1 MKTLKEVLAEID
13 AEQIKGNDDEATT
26 SNKILTCGA
35 THIAQDAD
43 GEYYAYRGEPM
54 ALTTN
59 EWGAGNG
66 KDNRCMLYCGHGDK
80 PKDHTV
86 CVWEL
91 P

>member
-1 MKTLKEVLAEID
+1 MSKLLTVRQVLNRIE
-13 AEQIKGNDDEATT
+13 
-26 SNKILTCGA
+26 KIGVQDKNRVLTCGA

-43 GEYYAYRGEPM
+43 GEYYAYKGEPK
-54 ALTTN
+54 ALSPN
-59 EWGAGNG
+59 EWGAGSG
-66 KDNRCMLYCGHGDK
+66 KDNRCMLYCGQGGK

>member
-1 MKTLKEVLAEID
+1 MSKLLTVRQVLNRIE
-13 AEQIKGNDDEATT
+13 
-26 SNKILTCGA
+26 KIGMQDKNRVLTCGA

-43 GEYYAYRGEPM
+43 GEYYAFRGEPRKD
-54 ALTTN
+54 LVPS
-59 EWGAGNG
+59 EWVAGNG
-66 KDNRCMLYCGHGDK
+66 KDNRCMLYCGQGDK